1 MHSGVIAA
9 YSGLKAQMEALDTLA
24 NNLANVNTAGFKE
37 QVSFFRTLNLAR
49 DSSGVAP
56 LESAINNA
64 VTSGSA
70 LNVNPGTLLE
80 THRDLDI
87 AIEGEGFL
95 TVETPQ
101 GLRYT
106 RNGNLIRNAESVL
119 CTADGFPVL
128 GESGRIVLSPGKV
141 NITQDGQIQVDGNN
155 MARLKVVS
163 FEHSS
168 SLTCEGHSLFAA
180 AQGADNPGPASGA
193 AIRQG
198 YQEQSNVNPVMSTV
212 RMVEILRHFEAIQK
226 SVNLMINDLDAK
238 AIEKLG
244 R

>member
-49 DSSGVAP
+49 DSSEAAP

-70 LNVNPGTLLE
+70 LNVSPGTLLE

-95 TVETPQ
+95 TVETPH

-141 NITQDGQIQVDGNN
+141 NITQEGQIQVDGNN

-163 FEHSS
+163 FENSS
-168 SLTCEGHSLFAA
+168 SLTCEGHALFAA
-180 AQGADNPGPASGA
+180 AQGADHPGPASEA

-198 YQEQSNVNPVMSTV
+198 YQEQSNVNPVLSTV